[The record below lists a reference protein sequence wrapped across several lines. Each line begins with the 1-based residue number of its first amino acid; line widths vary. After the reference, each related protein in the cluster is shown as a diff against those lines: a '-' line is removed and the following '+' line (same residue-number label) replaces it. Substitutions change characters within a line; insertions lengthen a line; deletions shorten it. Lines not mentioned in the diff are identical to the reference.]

1 MEGGLN
7 TKIKRNKR
15 PKDVDHCVIL
25 GTNFRQKMNLDI
37 LYQLF
42 LHSTGV
48 STDTRKINPGNLFF
62 ALKGPSF
69 NANDF
74 AAKALELGASA
85 VVIDEAAY
93 FVEGDERYFICEEG
107 LATLQQLAN
116 YHRRRLDIPVIGLTG
131 SNGKTT
137 SKELL
142 NAVLSKKF
150 KTVATVGN
158 LNNHIG
164 VPLTLLSIDK
174 DAEIAIVEMGANKP
188 GDIKELC
195 DIAEPTHG
203 FITNIGRAH
212 LEGMGGPE
220 GVLRTKTELFQFLR
234 ENQGAVFINS
244 QDPILANLAKRF
256 GSPVLYPAKGD
267 FCEVTFVEANPFVK
281 FSTEGV
287 DGEQLTSL
295 IGAYNFGNIA
305 AALTIGKF
313 FGVPME
319 NAVKAIIDYK
329 PANMRSQ
336 LVEKRSNLI
345 ILDAYNAN
353 PSSMEVA
360 IRTFG
365 QMTGKKHKMLILGD
379 MFELG
384 DHAEA
389 EHRRLGEIVSEYP
402 IDKVCFTGKLIVAAL
417 EKAPKALYFPD
428 PFSLRNW
435 LADSKL
441 EDYLI
446 LIKGSRGMKLETL
459 VDFV

>member
-1 MEGGLN
+1 
-7 TKIKRNKR
+7 
-15 PKDVDHCVIL
+15 
-25 GTNFRQKMNLDI
+25 MNLSI
-37 LYQLF
+37 LYELY
-42 LHSTGV
+42 LKSTGV
-48 STDTRKINPGNLFF
+48 STDTRKIGQGNLFF
-62 ALKGPSF
+62 ALKGPNF
-69 NANDF
+69 NANEF
-74 AAKALELGASA
+74 APKALEMGASA
-85 VVIDEAAY
+85 VVIDDPAY
-93 FVEGDERYFICEEG
+93 WVEDDERYFICEDA
-107 LATLQQLAN
+107 LTSLQKLAN
-116 YHRRRLDIPVIGLTG
+116 HHRHLLQIPIIGLTG

-142 NAVLSKKF
+142 NAVLKQKF

-164 VPLTLLSIDK
+164 VPLTLLSIGS

-220 GVLRTKTELFQFLR
+220 GVLKTKTELFQHLR
-234 ENQGAVFINS
+234 ETKGTVFINS
-244 QDPILANLAKRF
+244 QDPILSNMAKRF
-256 GSPVLYPAKGD
+256 EKPVLYPAKGD
-267 FCEVTFVEANPFVK
+267 FCEVTFQGADPFVK
-281 FSTEGV
+281 FCTESSDQV
-287 DGEQLTSL
+287 FQTNL
-295 IGAYNFGNIA
+295 IGSYNFGNIA
-305 AALTIGKF
+305 TALTVGKF

-319 NAVKAIIDYK
+319 KAVEAVVNYR
-329 PANMRSQ
+329 PENMRSQ
-336 LVEKRSNLI
+336 LVEKRSNTI

-365 QMTGKKHKMLILGD
+365 QMTGKKKMIILGD

-384 DHAEA
+384 DHAAA
-389 EHRRLGEIVSEYP
+389 EHRRIGEIVSEYSM
-402 IDKVCFTGKLIVAAL
+402 DKVCFTGKLMVSAL

-435 LADSKL
+435 LEDSKL

-446 LIKGSRGMKLETL
+446 LIKGSRGMKLESL
-459 VDFV
+459 VDFI

>member
-1 MEGGLN
+1 
-7 TKIKRNKR
+7 
-15 PKDVDHCVIL
+15 
-25 GTNFRQKMNLDI
+25 MNLSI
-37 LYQLF
+37 LYQLY
-42 LHSTGV
+42 LKSTGV
-48 STDTRKINPGNLFF
+48 STDTRKIGQGNLFF
-62 ALKGPSF
+62 ALKGPNF
-69 NANDF
+69 NANEF
-74 AAKALELGASA
+74 APKALEMGASA
-85 VVIDEAAY
+85 VVIDDPAY
-93 FVEGDERYFICEEG
+93 WVEDDERYFICEDV
-107 LATLQQLAN
+107 LTTLQKLAN
-116 YHRRRLDIPVIGLTG
+116 HHRHQLRIPIIGLTG

-142 NAVLSKKF
+142 NAVLKQKF

-164 VPLTLLSIDK
+164 VPLTLLSIGS

-220 GVLRTKTELFQFLR
+220 GVLKTKTELFQHLR
-234 ENQGAVFINS
+234 EAKGTVFINS
-244 QDPILANLAKRF
+244 QDAILSNMAKRF
-256 GSPVLYPAKGD
+256 ENPILYPAKGD
-267 FCEVTFVEANPFVK
+267 FCEVTFQGADPFVK
-281 FSTEGV
+281 FSTEGS
-287 DGEQLTSL
+287 EQVFQTGL
-295 IGAYNFGNIA
+295 IGGYNFGNIA
-305 AALTIGKF
+305 TALTIGKF

-319 NAVKAIIDYK
+319 KAVEAVVTYR
-329 PANMRSQ
+329 PENMRSQ
-336 LVEKRSNLI
+336 LIEKRSNTI

-365 QMTGKKHKMLILGD
+365 QMTGKKKMIILGD

-389 EHRRLGEIVSEYP
+389 EHRRIGEIVSEYP
-402 IDKVCFTGKLIVAAL
+402 IDKVCFTGKLMVSAL

-435 LADSKL
+435 LEDSKL

-446 LIKGSRGMKLETL
+446 LIKGSRGMKLEIL
-459 VDFV
+459 VDFI

>member
-1 MEGGLN
+1 
-7 TKIKRNKR
+7 
-15 PKDVDHCVIL
+15 
-25 GTNFRQKMNLDI
+25 MNLSI
-37 LYQLF
+37 LYELY
-42 LHSTGV
+42 LKSTGV
-48 STDTRKINPGNLFF
+48 STDTRKIGIGNLFF
-62 ALKGPSF
+62 ALKGPNF
-69 NANDF
+69 NANEF
-74 AAKALELGASA
+74 APKALEAGAAA
-85 VVIDEAAY
+85 VVIDDPAY
-93 FVEGDERYFICEEG
+93 WKEDDERYFICEDV
-107 LATLQQLAN
+107 LTTLQKLAN
-116 YHRRRLDIPVIGLTG
+116 HHRHQLMIPIIGLTG

-142 NAVLSKKF
+142 NAVLKQKF

-164 VPLTLLSIDK
+164 VPLTLLSIGS

-220 GVLRTKTELFQFLR
+220 GVLKTKTELFQHLR
-234 ENQGAVFINS
+234 ETKGTVFINS
-244 QDPILANLAKRF
+244 QDPILSNMAKRF
-256 GSPVLYPAKGD
+256 ENPVLYPAKGD
-267 FCEVTFVEANPFVK
+267 FCEVTFQGADPFVK
-281 FSTEGV
+281 FSTESSDQV
-287 DGEQLTSL
+287 FQTNL
-295 IGAYNFGNIA
+295 IGGYNFGNIA
-305 AALTIGKF
+305 TALTVGKF

-319 NAVKAIIDYK
+319 KAVGAVVDYR
-329 PANMRSQ
+329 PENMRSQ
-336 LVEKRSNLI
+336 LVEKRSNTI

-365 QMTGKKHKMLILGD
+365 QMTGKRKMIILGD

-389 EHRRLGEIVSEYP
+389 EHRRIGEIVSEYP
-402 IDKVCFTGKLIVAAL
+402 MDKVCFTGKLMVSAL

-435 LADSKL
+435 LEDSKL
-441 EDYLI
+441 ENYLI

-459 VDFV
+459 VDFI